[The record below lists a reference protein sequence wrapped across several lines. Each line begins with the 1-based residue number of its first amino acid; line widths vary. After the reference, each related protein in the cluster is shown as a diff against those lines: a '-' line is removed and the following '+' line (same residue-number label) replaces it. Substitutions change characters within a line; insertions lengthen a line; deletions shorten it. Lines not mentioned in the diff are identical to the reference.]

1 MKDCLFCKI
10 INKEISS
17 YTLYEDDVVKVFL
30 DINPSTNGDCLIV
43 PKKHILDIYDM
54 DSETFKHILEVE
66 RKIFDLLKERL
77 GCCGITISQNNGYGQ
92 EIKHFHVHMTPRYK
106 DDNLKYTYSS
116 ENLEKIDIIYNKI
129 NN

>member
-54 DSETFKHILEVE
+54 DSETFKHILEVDF
-66 RKIFDLLKERL
+66 RFVKGKTWLLWYYY
-77 GCCGITISQNNGYGQ
+77 IS
-92 EIKHFHVHMTPRYK
+92 K
-106 DDNLKYTYSS
+106 
-116 ENLEKIDIIYNKI
+116 
-129 NN
+129 